1 MASKGYVE
9 SLINRLDQTVRTSL
23 KYAFEH
29 VLDQGQIGGIGH
41 QEKAI
46 NFRWYRLDGTT
57 SSNANEEF
65 SIVHGL
71 GLAPFH
77 LLPLVPLTSSGT
89 QLVRL
94 RVTRAADASRIY
106 LSSPDT
112 GAAFTILAEV

>member
-9 SLINRLDQTVRTSL
+9 SLLNRLPDTVRQAL
-23 KYAFEH
+23 KPAFDH
-29 VLDQGQIGGIGH
+29 ILDNGQIGGIEHGK
-41 QEKAI
+41 KAI

-57 SSNANEEF
+57 SSNANQEF

-71 GLAPFH
+71 GVAPFH
-77 LLPLVPLTSSGT
+77 LLPMVPMTSSGS

-94 RVTRAADASRIY
+94 RVTRTSDASRVY

-112 GAAFTILAEV
+112 NAAFSVLVEV